1 MKRRYDMRFSLKYL
15 ARRLYIKRHRFW
27 NTYMSDEVQSKR
39 ADDTIINFPI
49 LSPADIDYEY
59 VYAYVKDWVTK
70 KYTDD
75 LDIMINKIG
84 NDDYYCETKRGS
96 LMNNILD
103 RIHEDYKEI
112 FLGNLEKRVVDKNPE
127 VVIKGSGDVG
137 SLETEEASEG
147 KLQAKQVKTA
157 KKAKSAS
164 P

>member
-1 MKRRYDMRFSLKYL
+1 MRFSLKYL

-103 RIHEDYKEI
+103 RIHEDY
-112 FLGNLEKRVVDKNPE
+112 
-127 VVIKGSGDVG
+127 
-137 SLETEEASEG
+137 
-147 KLQAKQVKTA
+147 
-157 KKAKSAS
+157 
-164 P
+164 